1 MVAPASGLLSP
12 SRYPEAPTY
21 GPTSEEEKA
30 MRRTWFALTGFLAAV
45 GLAVAQPPTGTNP
58 PPSTPPVKIPS
69 SPVPTGLNPP
79 GTGSPQTPQAPQSP
93 QTPPENKESLL
104 DPSQPLDR
112 YLMRWEDEMKKVQS
126 LAAECVRDE
135 KNKTFNTEQ
144 RFIGRAYYMKP
155 NFAILHMQKKD
166 KPQEYEKFIC
176 TGTYLYQFLPAQ
188 QEIRVHQ
195 LPTPKPGQVAD
206 DSFLSF
212 MFGMKAEE
220 AKRRYDL
227 KMTKETPDYI
237 YIEITPRFPQDK
249 ADFARARLV
258 LNKDSFLPRQLW
270 FEQPNK
276 DEVLWDIPRLD
287 NKANLKREDFAPP
300 ATPQGW
306 KLVQQPRVTRSAP

>member
-1 MVAPASGLLSP
+1 MV
-12 SRYPEAPTY
+12 
-21 GPTSEEEKA
+21 
-30 MRRTWFALTGFLAAV
+30 MRRTWFALSGVLAAV
-45 GLAVAQPPTGTNP
+45 GLAVAQPPTNP
-58 PPSTPPVKIPS
+58 TPPESTPPVRIPS
-69 SPVPTGLNPP
+69 GPVPTTLNPPP
-79 GTGSPQTPQAPQSP
+79 GTGAPQTPQAPQAP
-93 QTPPENKESLL
+93 QTPQPGNKETLL
-104 DPSQPLDR
+104 DPARDPLDR
-112 YLMRWEDEMKKVQS
+112 YLLRWEDEMKKVQT

-144 RFIGRAYYMKP
+144 RFVGRAYYMKP

-166 KPQEYEKFIC
+166 KPQEYEKFVC

-195 LPTPKPGQVAD
+195 LPAPKPGEGKIAD

-227 KMTKETPDYI
+227 KLTKETPDYI
-237 YIEITPRFPQDK
+237 YIDITPRFPPDK
-249 ADFARARLV
+249 ADFARARIV

-287 NKANLKREDFAPP
+287 SKANLKREDFAPP

-306 KLVQQPRVTRSAP
+306 KLVQQPRVTRSVP